1 MSNSKKAVEV
11 NNVNEFEFN
20 GPKTIRGEVNMKEES
35 SSFSYK
41 TGTFV
46 PEIDSTYVMPKDTK
60 ELFAVLDAE
69 RKIESQNVLLV
80 GPTGCGKTEFAKQFA
95 ALHKLP
101 LLKMDCSNVTEA
113 SQWFGHFDMRAGS
126 MTWQESPFD
135 KVVSAGNHVILLDE
149 INRATPE
156 VLNVLLPLLDTNK
169 STFIQDRRPTPI
181 LRDGGGLVWFATM
194 NEGSSY
200 TGTNK
205 LDRALR
211 ARFGDV
217 VELTYLSRLDEI
229 DLLVRRTGLA
239 VEIATKLVDLA
250 ATVRVKAKGIDS
262 CYSHAIST
270 RELLNAAR
278 KYVRGGAKTL
288 RFSLVN
294 HFSAGNGT
302 GSERAEFVE
311 LLKGKDLLDGESK
324 GKVASAS
331 DLVSG
336 H

>member
-1 MSNSKKAVEV
+1 MANNRKSNVSVDELS
-11 NNVNEFEFN
+11 FT
-20 GPKTIRGEVNMKEES
+20 GPTTTIRGEVNMREE

-41 TGTFV
+41 TGTFI
-46 PEIDSTYVMPKDTK
+46 PEIDTTYVMPKDTK

-69 RKIESQNVLLV
+69 RKVESQNVLLV

-95 ALHKLP
+95 AIHKLP

-113 SQWFGHFDMRAGS
+113 SQWFGHFDMRNGS
-126 MTWQESPFD
+126 MSWQESPFD
-135 KVVSAGNHVILLDE
+135 KVVSAGSHVILLDE
-149 INRATPE
+149 INRAAPE

-181 LRDGGGLVWFATM
+181 LSDGGGLVWFATM

-229 DLLVRRTGLA
+229 DLLVRRTGIA
-239 VEIATKLVDLA
+239 VENATKLVDIA
-250 ATVRVKAKGIDS
+250 GTVRHKAKGIDS
-262 CYSHAIST
+262 VYSHAIST

-278 KYVRGGAKTL
+278 KFVRGGVKTI

-294 HFSAGNGT
+294 HFDAGT
-302 GSERAEFVE
+302 GVDSERAQVLE
-311 LLKGKDLLDGESK
+311 LLKGKFGSLDGE
-324 GKVASAS
+324 GKAASAS

-336 H
+336 F